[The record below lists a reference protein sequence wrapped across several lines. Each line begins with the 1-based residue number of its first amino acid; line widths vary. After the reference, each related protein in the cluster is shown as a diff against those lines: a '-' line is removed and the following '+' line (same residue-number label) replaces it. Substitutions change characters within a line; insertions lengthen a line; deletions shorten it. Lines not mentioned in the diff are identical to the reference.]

1 MIRKLWWAVLAIG
14 AFGIVA
20 PFALD
25 LPDKTSSGEEM
36 MQAFEPIMDEQNVQT
51 TADYYYDVFVPL
63 GEVAPAMSQDN
74 VDNFNAYLAG
84 FDALSQ
90 DAARMVPTLA
100 GALGMSEE
108 QVQGFMA
115 QEFPAMMQTLG
126 VLPQM
131 QEDFTQLL
139 GLMEAN
145 VSIFEQV
152 PAGLEHYEPL
162 VVTMQEQQANYEN
175 AASMPDFRAFTW
187 VFLIP
192 GFALVGISLIALIS
206 GRKRPGK
213 HVSAKSGT
221 ETTEARE
228 PAGVG

>member
-14 AFGIVA
+14 AFGILA
-20 PFALD
+20 PFALG
-25 LPDKTSSGEEM
+25 LPDKVSAGEEM
-36 MQAFEPIMDEQNVQT
+36 MQAFEPIMDEQNVQI

-63 GEVAPAMSQDN
+63 GDVAPAMSQENIDK
-74 VDNFNAYLAG
+74 FNAYLAG
-84 FDALSQ
+84 FDALGG
-90 DAARMVPTLA
+90 DAANMVPVLSST
-100 GALGMSEE
+100 LGMGEE

-115 QEFPAMMQTLG
+115 QEFPAMMQTMA

-131 QEDFTQLL
+131 QEDFTELL

-145 VSIFEQV
+145 VPIFEQV

-162 VVTMQEQQANYEN
+162 VVTMQEQYENYEK

-192 GFALVGISLIALIS
+192 GIALVAISLIALIG
-206 GRKRPGK
+206 GRERAVPEPEAAETREAVG
-213 HVSAKSGT
+213 VS
-221 ETTEARE
+221 
-228 PAGVG
+228 